1 MKNLLALLGIL
12 FIVFVAAG
20 AAYIYT
26 GGYDVAADS
35 PDNPAVAW
43 LVSTT
48 RRHSLRAR
56 MSDIRPPANFDSP
69 ERVQA
74 GFAKYHEDCEVCHGF
89 PGHSPGSVGAGLNP
103 KPPKLWGESGRGP
116 RPGSIY
122 WIVMHGIKMT
132 GMPSWKHEYSD
143 DDAWSVVAF
152 VRTLP
157 KLSPD
162 EYRRK
167 AQELPTKKESAN
179 EAATAK

>member
-12 FIVFVAAG
+12 FIVLIAASAG
-20 AAYIYT
+20 YIYS
-26 GGYDVAADS
+26 GAYDVAADS
-35 PDNPAVAW
+35 SDNPAVAW

-56 MSDIRPPANFDSP
+56 LSDIQPPANFDSP

-89 PGHSPGSVGAGLNP
+89 PGHSPGPIGAGLNP
-103 KPPKLWGESGRGP
+103 EPPKLWGESGRGP
-116 RPGSIY
+116 RPGSVY

-132 GMPSWKHEYSD
+132 GMPSWKRKYSD
-143 DDAWSVVAF
+143 DDAWSVVGF

-157 KLSPD
+157 KLSSD

-167 AQELPTKKESAN
+167 AQELPTKKENAN
-179 EAATAK
+179 ETSAAK